1 MTLAQARTRVF
12 AGLTTSPPR
21 TRPTD
26 LWAARVAGCL
36 AVLVPASSWAQSPD
50 PATKAEV
57 APAAEEAPKGLLNIS
72 APIKGAV
79 VYIDNV
85 LVGPVP
91 ATQYLTEGA
100 HFVRVSADGYDP
112 FVRKIAVR
120 GGTRSNITA
129 TMTRG
134 GSTVEFQANASAAR
148 VSLDGAP
155 DSPVPV
161 RLKDISIGAHKWK
174 VTARGH
180 EPAEGTFDFAS
191 GQNIFVVAELQLSRG
206 LFVVETVP
214 AGAAVTLDGEDVG
227 TSPIALQDIAPG
239 EHLVDIRLDGY
250 AREFQ
255 VVDTSDGAK
264 GQVTATLSKGG
275 AKAVIKTGAADAE
288 VRFKGVAIGT
298 GSKVVIDRLARG
310 RYGVEVVK
318 PGSKP
323 ATGRVRV
330 EARGRKIYKA
340 TFADEGSRDRSRL
353 TELPPVYAR
362 WTFWTAVGL
371 GAGGALTGGI
381 IAYQATK
388 PIPIPEG
395 DVVVTLP

>member
-1 MTLAQARTRVF
+1 M
-12 AGLTTSPPR
+12 P
-21 TRPTD
+21 RPTR
-26 LWAARVAGCL
+26 WASRVAGCL
-36 AVLVPASSWAQSPD
+36 AVLLPATAWAQSPE

-57 APAAEEAPKGLLNIS
+57 PKEQEAPKGLLNIG

-100 HFVRVSADGYDP
+100 HFVRVTADGYDP
-112 FVRKIAVR
+112 FVRKISIRA
-120 GGTRSNITA
+120 GTRSNMTA

-161 RLKDISIGAHKWK
+161 RLKDISVGTHKWK
-174 VTARGH
+174 VTARGY
-180 EPAEGTFDFAS
+180 EPAEGSFDFAS
-191 GQNIFVVAELQLSRG
+191 GQNIFVVAELQSSRG
-206 LFVVETVP
+206 LFVVETEP
-214 AGAAVTLDGEDVG
+214 AGATVRLDGNDVG
-227 TSPIALQDIAPG
+227 QSPVALEDIAPG
-239 EHLVDIRLDGY
+239 EHVVDISLDGY
-250 AREFQ
+250 ARELQ
-255 VVDTSDGAK
+255 LVDTSDGAK
-264 GQVTATLSKGG
+264 GHVQATLSKGG
-275 AKAVIKTGAADAE
+275 GKAVIKTGASDAE
-288 VRFKGVAIGT
+288 VRYKGVAIGA

-310 RYGVEVVK
+310 RYGVEVIK

-323 ATGRVRV
+323 ATGRVRIDG
-330 EARGRKIYKA
+330 RGRKTYKA
-340 TFADEGSRDRSRL
+340 SFADEGSRDRSRL
-353 TELPPVYAR
+353 TELPPMYAR
-362 WTFWTAVGL
+362 WTFWTAVGI